1 MSASLVYQLLRQ
13 ILQMLTQL
21 ARDGGAKDVELLVLR
36 HEVAV
41 LRRQVHRPKLQ
52 PADRVVLAALSRL
65 LPRARW
71 SIFFVTPATLLRWH
85 RQLLARHWTYPPSRA
100 GRPPVDHGVRA
111 IVLRLARENPSWGH
125 RRIQGELVGLGYRI
139 AASTVGKI
147 LHQAGVDPAPRRSGP
162 TWRQVLTAQAKSILA
177 CDLFTVDT
185 VSLKRLYVLFFIDLA
200 TRRVHLAG
208 VTAHPTGTWVAQ
220 QAHNL
225 LMDLSDRADRLRFL
239 LRDRDSKFSAAFDAV
254 FTAVDIKIIRIPP
267 QAPQANAAAERWVGT
282 IRRECTDQML
292 IAGERH
298 LRAVLTEYTSHH
310 NGHRPHRALA
320 QRPPNPSPLAVE
332 PPATRVQRRSVLSGL
347 INEYSQAAAPNRLY
361 QPDRPTPA
369 SPSSSAGSTT
379 TPAPAASPRRP
390 SRLAPTV
397 RSASGASAAPS
408 CCATLKITTGA
419 AFTMPT
425 KIRANRTAG
434 SMKCRPSSARR

>member
-1 MSASLVYQLLRQ
+1 MSASLVCQLVRQ

-21 ARDGGAKDVELLVLR
+21 ARDGCAKDVELLVLR

-85 RQLLARHWTYPPSRA
+85 RQLLARHWTCPPSRA

-147 LHQAGVDPAPRRSGP
+147 LHQAGV
-162 TWRQVLTAQAKSILA
+162 
-177 CDLFTVDT
+177 
-185 VSLKRLYVLFFIDLA
+185 
-200 TRRVHLAG
+200 
-208 VTAHPTGTWVAQ
+208 TAHPTGTWVAQ

-254 FTAVDIKIIRIPP
+254 FTAV
-267 QAPQANAAAERWVGT
+267 
-282 IRRECTDQML
+282 
-292 IAGERH
+292 
-298 LRAVLTEYTSHH
+298 
-310 NGHRPHRALA
+310 
-320 QRPPNPSPLAVE
+320 
-332 PPATRVQRRSVLSGL
+332 
-347 INEYSQAAAPNRLY
+347 
-361 QPDRPTPA
+361 
-369 SPSSSAGSTT
+369 
-379 TPAPAASPRRP
+379 
-390 SRLAPTV
+390 
-397 RSASGASAAPS
+397 
-408 CCATLKITTGA
+408 
-419 AFTMPT
+419 
-425 KIRANRTAG
+425 
-434 SMKCRPSSARR
+434 